1 MTLTYIY
8 LLCISIFILSLR
20 LMSSPKTAVQGGILS
35 ILGMC
40 IAIFF
45 DFFPLPQNALY
56 IIITLTLGGIVG
68 IFFGYTAKITKLPQ
82 MIAMFNGLG
91 GCAAVFIAFGETDI
105 FPECSAAIPLGCTIG
120 SITFSGSLIAFLKLQ
135 EKIKIRIQKSNSI
148 AATNF
153 ILFIITLSL
162 GINFCLNNSFYNI
175 IILALVA
182 FVFGITIVLPV
193 GGADMP
199 IVISILNAF
208 SGFASAAIGFAQENI
223 LMLAVGTIVGISGTI
238 LAYIMTKSMN
248 TSVKNIFFQSK
259 KLADT
264 TLVGDKNA
272 IAGSP
277 RDAAFIMQ
285 NSQKV
290 IIVPGFGMAAA
301 SAQHA
306 LKTMSDLLQNKFGVD
321 VKYAIHPVA
330 GRMPGHMNVLLAEA
344 DVDYKNVFAMEDINR
359 EFTTA
364 DVAYVIGAND
374 ITNPE
379 AKNNPS
385 SPLYGMPV
393 LDVVSA
399 KTIFFVKRSLGK
411 GYSGAENPLF
421 FAPNTYMLYG
431 DAKKVTEEIDK
442 YLEEESK

>member
-8 LLCISIFILSLR
+8 LFCISLFIISLR
-20 LMSSPKTAVQGGILS
+20 FMSSPQTAIKGGILS
-35 ILGMC
+35 IIGMS

-45 DFFPLPQNALY
+45 DFFPLPQNTFY
-56 IIITLTLGGIVG
+56 IIITLILGGIIG
-68 IFFGYTAKITKLPQ
+68 ILLGYLVKITKLPQ
-82 MIAMFNGLG
+82 MIAVFNGLG
-91 GCAAVFIAFGETDI
+91 GGAATFIALGETKL
-105 FPECSAAIPLGCTIG
+105 FTECSAAIPLGCIIG
-120 SITFSGSLIAFLKLQ
+120 SITFSGSFIAFLKLQ
-135 EKIKIRIQKSNSI
+135 EKKIYIKK
-148 AATNF
+148 TNF
-153 ILFIITLSL
+153 ITLINIILFITILIFSL
-162 GINFCLNNSFYNI
+162 YSSLNHSLANI
-175 IILALVA
+175 IALTA
-182 FVFGITIVLPV
+182 ISCIFGITIVLPV

-199 IVISILNAF
+199 IVISILNSF
-208 SGFASAAIGFAQENI
+208 SGWASAAIGFAQENI
-223 LMLAVGTIVGISGTI
+223 LMISVGSIVGISGAI
-238 LAYIMTKSMN
+238 LAQIMTKSMN
-248 TSVKNIFFQSK
+248 TSIKDIFFRTK
-259 KLADT
+259 KHFEA
-264 TLVGDKNA
+264 KIFNNQNA
-272 IAGSP
+272 VAGSP
-277 RDAAFIMQ
+277 QDAAFIMK
-285 NSQKV
+285 NAKKV

-306 LKTMSDLLQNKFGVD
+306 LKTMSDLLQNKFGVE

-344 DVDYKNVFAMEDINR
+344 NVNYQDVFAMEDINHD
-359 EFTTA
+359 FSTA

-385 SPLYGMPV
+385 SPLYGMPI

-442 YLEEESK
+442 YLEENN

>member
-1 MTLTYIY
+1 MILTYIY
-8 LLCISIFILSLR
+8 LFCISIFILSLR
-20 LMSSPKTAVQGGILS
+20 LMSSPKTAIQGGILS
-35 ILGMC
+35 ILGMG
-40 IAIFF
+40 IAILF

-56 IIITLTLGGIVG
+56 IIITLILGGIVG
-68 IFFGYTAKITKLPQ
+68 IFLGYTAKITKLPQ
-82 MIAMFNGLG
+82 MIAIFNGLG
-91 GCAAVFIAFGETDI
+91 GGAAAFIAFGETAI
-105 FPECSAAIPLGCTIG
+105 FSECPISIPLGCAIG
-120 SITFSGSLIAFLKLQ
+120 SITFSGSLVAFSKLQ
-135 EKIKIRIQKSNSI
+135 GTLKIQIQK
-148 AATNF
+148 TNF
-153 ILFIITLSL
+153 IIVINLILFLATLLSV
-162 GINFCLNNSFYNI
+162 INFCLDNSFINI
-175 IILALVA
+175 IILTLFS

-199 IVISILNAF
+199 IVISILNSF
-208 SGFASAAIGFAQENI
+208 SGFASAAIGFAQSNI
-223 LMLAVGTIVGISGTI
+223 LMLTIGTIVGISGTI

-264 TLVGDKNA
+264 TLIGEKNA

-277 RDAAFIMQ
+277 QDAAFIMQ

-306 LKTMSDLLQNKFGVD
+306 LKTMSDLLQNKFGVE

-344 DVDYKNVFAMEDINR
+344 NVDYKDVFALEDINR
-359 EFTTA
+359 EFATA

-379 AKNNPS
+379 AKNNPA

-442 YLEEESK
+442 YLEQSN